1 LDELLLD
8 TTYLLPVF
16 GVGTDL
22 KRFADV
28 FPRLLKGYSVVYQ
41 PLSLVEAK
49 WVIFRLAKTAGVPR
63 EELFLSYR
71 RGLRTLQ
78 NETRMRPSQL
88 TDDSVEELAD
98 SLLVQ
103 ENIVDYFDR
112 MMFATATVRGSILL
126 TEDETLHEL
135 ASRRGSDGTFRAKRW
150 SEVPG
155 LSG

>member
-22 KRFADV
+22 KHFAEV
-28 FPRLLKGYSVVYQ
+28 FPRVLEGFSVVYQ

-49 WVIFRLAKTAGVPR
+49 WVVLRLARAASVPR

-71 RGLRTLQ
+71 RGLRTLE

-103 ENIVDYFDR
+103 EKVVDYFDR
-112 MMFATATVRGSILL
+112 MICATAAIRGATLL
-126 TEDETLHEL
+126 TEDEVLHKL
-135 ASRRGSDGTFRAKRW
+135 ASRRGPDGSFQAKRW
-150 SEVPG
+150 SEVYG